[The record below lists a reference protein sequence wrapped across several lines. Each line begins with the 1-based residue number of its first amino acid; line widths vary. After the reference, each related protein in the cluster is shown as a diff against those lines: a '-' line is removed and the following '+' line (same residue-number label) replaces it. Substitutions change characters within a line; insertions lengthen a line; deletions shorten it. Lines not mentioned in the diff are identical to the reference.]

1 MENEIIQRIQ
11 IEKIHHPF
19 RGFKWSRLYE
29 PFLVSIVGGDGAFY
43 GDFVETFE
51 VAVIDIRNN
60 EFVTRRFFGGAE
72 DVLPYQKKDDVIN
85 IIRVFEGGP
94 SPKTGVVEADQTV
107 SPKGQI

>member
-11 IEKIHHPF
+11 REKIHHPF

>member
-1 MENEIIQRIQ
+1 MEHEIIQRIQ
-11 IEKIHHPF
+11 QEKIHHPF
-19 RGFKWSRLYE
+19 RGFKWTHLYE
-29 PFLVSIVGGDGAFY
+29 PFFVSIVGGDGAFY
-43 GDFVETFE
+43 GDFIETFE